1 GWSTPGW
8 SQGRTPQGPPN
19 TPAVAAV
26 VLGITGLVIF
36 LGGIV
41 FFPLLISLPC
51 AVAAIVTGRA
61 GMRKVDRGETDRNR
75 ALAQAGFITGIAGTI
90 LSVLGIVAW
99 ILLIALFG
107 EFTTSFETTQ
117 GEAEGASAGVV
128 GLRCAFLAVH
138 GLLG

>member
-1 GWSTPGW
+1 M
-8 SQGRTPQGPPN
+8 
-19 TPAVAAV
+19 
-26 VLGITGLVIF
+26 LGITGLVIF

-51 AVAAIVTGRA
+51 AIAAIVTGRA
-61 GMRKVDRGETDRNR
+61 GMRKVDRGETERNR
-75 ALAQAGFITGIAGTI
+75 GLAQAGFISGIAGTI

-107 EFTTSFETTQ
+107 EFSTTFETTQ
-117 GEAEGASAGVV
+117 EEAEGTSAGVA
-128 GLRCAFLAVH
+128 GLRLAFLAAG